1 MMAVMAP
8 DLIPCALLLFVELAR
23 YRLAPADSSIVDVVP
38 SSLIWITMAPDVT
51 IVWPFELPVPVVIE
65 EMTTLV
71 EVEVEVTVRVDADEV
86 AVLAAKDDNWLMKLE
101 L

>member
-1 MMAVMAP
+1 
-8 DLIPCALLLFVELAR
+8 
-23 YRLAPADSSIVDVVP
+23 
-38 SSLIWITMAPDVT
+38 
-51 IVWPFELPVPVVIE
+51 
-65 EMTTLV
+65 MTTLV